1 VTLVVE
7 HLIWTAK
14 ESFLERRFR
23 WLRAM
28 PAPRSTSVLVHN
40 IPARYC
46 SDGEL
51 KAFFCRMFPPEVVHE
66 VYVVRKTET
75 LLYWVNHWRSLDKAR
90 KEADFYLERQGH
102 RQRHRVFGVGE
113 VDSID
118 YYEQGKTTAM
128 EMIRSERQRMRDAE
142 QSPPAGPDHS
152 VFTGNAFVSFTSR
165 READIAQQLQY
176 TADARYMVCAIPPDP
191 ADVRWADLRADPT
204 TKRHRERIGYLYV
217 IGLYVSFMPLT
228 VAISSLINIEA
239 LRKHSPAVDHMV
251 TSLPFMAKVVEGLGG
266 SLALSLFM
274 SFLPTLLVLIFD
286 NFFMLKADAWVQK
299 QLQIWYF
306 WFMIIFIL
314 LVTTIGSSVIIAF
327 KDIIERPFEIFG
339 LMADSMPQATHFYL
353 NFMTLE
359 WVIHSMNLTRY
370 INLAK
375 YIVLRAVC
383 DEWRARELSEP
394 EDQDYYGFGS
404 RSARWTL
411 NLIIALVF
419 CSLSPLIMLVSLV
432 NFFLCRLIY
441 GYLIVFAE
449 VRKPDLGGQF
459 FVRQLHHLQMGVLI
473 YLTLMIGVLYRRAST
488 KGPMFVAIGAFAY
501 AVYVF
506 RRLIL
511 ILQWEKL
518 PFEAVVEDPTFKKR
532 LTTCS
537 SYMQP
542 ELVDPPDE
550 VLLGEK

>member
-1 VTLVVE
+1 
-7 HLIWTAK
+7 
-14 ESFLERRFR
+14 
-23 WLRAM
+23 
-28 PAPRSTSVLVHN
+28 
-40 IPARYC
+40 
-46 SDGEL
+46 
-51 KAFFCRMFPPEVVHE
+51 
-66 VYVVRKTET
+66 
-75 LLYWVNHWRSLDKAR
+75 
-90 KEADFYLERQGH
+90 
-102 RQRHRVFGVGE
+102 
-113 VDSID
+113 
-118 YYEQGKTTAM
+118 
-128 EMIRSERQRMRDAE
+128 
-142 QSPPAGPDHS
+142 
-152 VFTGNAFVSFTSR
+152 
-165 READIAQQLQY
+165 
-176 TADARYMVCAIPPDP
+176 
-191 ADVRWADLRADPT
+191 
-204 TKRHRERIGYLYV
+204 
-217 IGLYVSFMPLT
+217 
-228 VAISSLINIEA
+228 
-239 LRKHSPAVDHMV
+239 
-251 TSLPFMAKVVEGLGG
+251 
-266 SLALSLFM
+266 
-274 SFLPTLLVLIFD
+274 
-286 NFFMLKADAWVQK
+286 
-299 QLQIWYF
+299 
-306 WFMIIFIL
+306 
-314 LVTTIGSSVIIAF
+314 
-327 KDIIERPFEIFG
+327 
-339 LMADSMPQATHFYL
+339 MADSMPQATHFYL